1 MSAGTHIVILAAG
14 SSSRLGSPKQL
25 IDWHG
30 QPLLR
35 HLAQQAIATG
45 APVTVILG
53 ANAEII
59 RPTIADLPLT
69 IVENDQ
75 WPEGM
80 SSSVRLAATRIDA
93 GALLL
98 MTCDQPFV
106 TTETLRAL
114 IGARITS
121 HHRIVASE
129 YEGTVGV
136 PALFDR
142 SLFTTLCGL
151 TGAQGAKSLI
161 CRHLFE
167 TIRLPFPAGKFDLD
181 TPADLVRA
189 QAATGG

>member
-1 MSAGTHIVILAAG
+1 MSATTHIVILAAG

-69 IVENDQ
+69 MVENPKWSD
-75 WPEGM
+75 GM
-80 SSSVRLAATRIDA
+80 STSIRLAATTIDA
-93 GALLL
+93 DAMLL
-98 MTCDQPFV
+98 MTCDQPHV
-106 TTETLRAL
+106 TTDILRA
-114 IGARITS
+114 IIDARTAG

-129 YEGTVGV
+129 YEGIVGV
-136 PALFDR
+136 PAVFER
-142 SLFTTLCGL
+142 SLFHELKQL
-151 TGAQGAKSLI
+151 TGSKGAKAVIL
-161 CRHLFE
+161 RHLIE
-167 TIRLPFPAGKFDLD
+167 THRIPFPAGAVDLD
-181 TPADLVRA
+181 TPDDVSRA
-189 QAATGG
+189 LEKS